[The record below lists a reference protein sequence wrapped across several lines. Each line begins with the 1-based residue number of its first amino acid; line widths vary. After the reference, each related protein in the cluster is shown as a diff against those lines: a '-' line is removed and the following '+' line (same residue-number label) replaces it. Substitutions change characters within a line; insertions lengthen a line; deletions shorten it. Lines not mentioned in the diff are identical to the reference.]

1 MIRLIGVLTEG
12 GVPVTINSYVE
23 TESEMIIG
31 ALVSAA
37 KTLCDVMDSGEVKK
51 LAFKENTLI
60 VTDSKKG
67 YTVVALVD
75 KAEDYMDSLLRLIAD
90 EIDSSQIPPADGTA
104 NDFHISVVKTILE
117 TYIRDHLDVSLPEI
131 VSLAWTPILD
141 AIQRNPQLSA
151 VVEDLDQRLKAAN
164 LGPSWRALVDKTPT
178 SLDVALEYALDGQ
191 YDLACAS
198 SLGIEEDTGRIF
210 AIKMGQLALSMSST
224 NAPPLQV
231 LKETATKITGK
242 DAYCKLA
249 QSIAAFLTGDISSS
263 EYTVAFRKA
272 AESFGF
278 AESRED
284 LFHSFLFMDARLS
297 LLPDFSARLAE
308 LVQSHAPIITAYI
321 SSIRDRNAIFEKL
334 YSVSSY
340 DDFKDT
346 MGFYKTRI
354 EGILEKI
361 RQVLN
366 KGLLQRL
373 RKGEKTK
380 GLALRASLQ
389 LQNYITL
396 LTALAE
402 SPVLTISER
411 KEVLSEVL
419 DLYWNYFRRL
429 MRAGYPIF
437 AHTIDSVF
445 QSLGV
450 VCAEYYYL
458 ATGKERE
465 EHVRLIGEFLRDIIS
480 ISAREWGKNNVRF
493 TIFVVTNAL
502 GTILLTTGA
511 FKDEA
516 TALLYLAMKTTDIE
530 QIDRTRDSS
539 PDNYATSTGNLLTSL
554 ASAAYRLLSEDI
566 RDAVFS
572 ETVLRSLDV
581 QQWFIGRGI
590 VCRDDIITVTYHTAF
605 AVEMLN
611 ENDLR
616 RAVKVV
622 IELNHVAVQNPEKY
636 DYEVAMTGSSI
647 IGVLS
652 KSWERL
658 GNPKYLEQS
667 RETLRLSAAGWRK
680 YGFYEK
686 ADNLEKKYGQIMQ

>member
-12 GVPVTINSYVE
+12 GVPVTIDSYVE
-23 TESEMIIG
+23 TEGEMIIG
-31 ALVSAA
+31 ALISAA
-37 KTLCDVMDSGEVKK
+37 KTLCDVMGSGEVKK

-75 KAEDYMDSLLRLIAD
+75 KAEDYTDSLLRLIAD
-90 EIDSSQIPPADGTA
+90 EIDNSDIPPADGTA
-104 NDFHISVVKTILE
+104 NDFHISVVKGILH
-117 TYIRDHLDVSLPEI
+117 TYIRNHLDVSLPEI

-141 AIQRNPQLSA
+141 AIQKDPQLNV
-151 VVEDLDQRLKAAN
+151 VVEDLDQRLSAAN
-164 LGPSWRALVDKTPT
+164 LGPGWKVLVDKTPK
-178 SLDVALEYALDGQ
+178 SLDAALEYALNGE

-198 SLGIEEDTGRIF
+198 TLGVEHDTARIF
-210 AIKMGQLALSMSST
+210 TIKMGQLALSMSST
-224 NAPPLQV
+224 SAPPLQV
-231 LKETATKITGK
+231 LRETAMKITGE
-242 DAYCKLA
+242 DVYCRLGK
-249 QSIAAFLTGDISSS
+249 SVAAFLTGDIPSS
-263 EYTVAFRKA
+263 EYTAVFRSA
-272 AESFGF
+272 AESFEF
-278 AESRED
+278 ADSPED
-284 LFHSFLFMDARLS
+284 LLYSFLFMDARLS
-297 LLPDFSARLAE
+297 FLPDFSMRLAE
-308 LVQSHAPIITAYI
+308 FVRNRAPVITAYV

-354 EGILEKI
+354 EGILEQI
-361 RQVLN
+361 RQVL
-366 KGLLQRL
+366 KTGLLQRF
-373 RKGEKTK
+373 RKGERAK
-380 GLALRASLQ
+380 GLALQASLQ

-419 DLYWNYFRRL
+419 DLYWNCFRRL
-429 MRAGYPIF
+429 MRAGFPIF

-465 EHVRLIGEFLRDIIS
+465 EHVRLIGEFLHDIIG
-480 ISAREWGKNNVRF
+480 ISGREWGKSNVRF
-493 TIFVVTNAL
+493 SIFVVTNAL
-502 GTILLTTGA
+502 ATILLTAGA
-511 FKDEA
+511 FREES
-516 TALLYLAMKTTDIE
+516 TTLLYLAMKTTDIE
-530 QIDRTRDSS
+530 QIDRMRDSS
-539 PDNYATSTGNLLTSL
+539 PENYATSTGNLLTSL

-566 RDAVFS
+566 RGAVFS
-572 ETVLRSLDV
+572 EIVLRTLDV
-581 QQWFIGRGI
+581 QQWFVGRGI
-590 VCRDDIITVTYHTAF
+590 VCRDDIITASYHTAF
-605 AVEMLN
+605 AVEMLSEN
-611 ENDLR
+611 ELR
-616 RAVKVV
+616 KAVKVV

-636 DYEVAMTGSSI
+636 DYEVAMTGSSV

-652 KSWERL
+652 RSWERL
-658 GNPKYLEQS
+658 GNPKYLEQA
-667 RETLRLSAAGWRK
+667 REMLRISAAGWRR

>member
-23 TESEMIIG
+23 TEGEMIIG
-31 ALVSAA
+31 ALISAA
-37 KTLCDVMDSGEVKK
+37 KTLCDVMGSGEVKK

-90 EIDSSQIPPADGTA
+90 EIDNSGIPLADGTV
-104 NDFHISVVKTILE
+104 NDFHISVVKNTLD
-117 TYIRDHLDVSLPEI
+117 TYVREHLDVSLPEI
-131 VSLAWTPILD
+131 VSLAWTPIFD
-141 AIQRNPQLSA
+141 AIQRDPRLNT
-151 VVEDLDQRLKAAN
+151 VVEDLDQRLKASN
-164 LGPSWRALVDKTPT
+164 LVPGWKTLVDKTP
-178 SLDVALEYALDGQ
+178 SSIIAALEYALGGE

-198 SLGIEEDTGRIF
+198 SLDIEDDTARIF
-210 AIKMGQLALSMSST
+210 TVKMGQLALSLSST
-224 NAPPLQV
+224 SAPPLEV
-231 LKETATKITGK
+231 IKETAMKITGN
-242 DAYCKLA
+242 DTYCKLGR
-249 QSIAAFLTGDISSS
+249 SIAAFLTGDISSS
-263 EYTVAFRKA
+263 EYTAAFRKA

-278 AESRED
+278 ADSHED
-284 LFHSFLFMDARLS
+284 LLYSFLFMDTRLS
-297 LLPDFSARLAE
+297 LLEDFSARLADF
-308 LVQSHAPIITAYI
+308 VHDRAPIITAYI

-354 EGILEKI
+354 EGILEQI
-361 RQVLN
+361 RQVL
-366 KGLLQRL
+366 KTGLLKRF

-429 MRAGYPIF
+429 MQAGFPIF

-450 VCAEYYYL
+450 VCAEYYYI

-465 EHVRLIGEFLRDIIS
+465 KHVRLIGEFLHDIIG
-480 ISAREWGKNNVRF
+480 ISGREWGKTNVRF
-493 TIFVVTNAL
+493 SIFVVTNAL
-502 GTILLTTGA
+502 GTILATTGT
-511 FKDEA
+511 FREEA
-516 TALLYLAMKTTDIE
+516 TALLYLGMKTTDIE

-554 ASAAYRLLSEDI
+554 ASAAYRLLSEGI
-566 RDAVFS
+566 RDTVFS

-590 VCRDDIITVTYHTAF
+590 VCRDDIMTVTYHTAF
-605 AVEMLN
+605 AVEMLS

-636 DYEVAMTGSSI
+636 DYEVAMTGSSV

-658 GNPKYLEQS
+658 GNPKYLAQA
-667 RETLRLSAAGWRK
+667 REMLCLSVAGWRK

-686 ADNLEKKYGQIMQ
+686 ADNLERKYSQIMH